1 MLLKPKKRQKS
12 APQPPS
18 PPSLEAKPALSY
30 WYYLDGDNQVGP
42 MSLEALKKAFIE
54 DKVQDS
60 TYVWSEEL
68 PDWQPLDQLNI
79 YKLMTQI

>member
-1 MLLKPKKRQKS
+1 
-12 APQPPS
+12 
-18 PPSLEAKPALSY
+18 
-30 WYYLDGDNQVGP
+30 